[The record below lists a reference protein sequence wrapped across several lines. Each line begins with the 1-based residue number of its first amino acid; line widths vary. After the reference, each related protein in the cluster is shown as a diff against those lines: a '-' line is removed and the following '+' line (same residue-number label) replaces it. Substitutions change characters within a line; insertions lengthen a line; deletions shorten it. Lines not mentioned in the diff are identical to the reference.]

1 MEGGGSFILCHSV
14 SLGHCPIGEAC
25 LAHSTCQL
33 TTLVIPPMHESGG
46 PSNPTTLRAPELNW
60 VFVEAFSSVSRAG
73 LMVST
78 LTGFSISFSSGASPP
93 VSRLL
98 PRSLSLFLGCPWPP
112 AQPGLCT
119 LLLAQLRGLTASAP
133 IPTTRPELV
142 RPGDWT

>member
-1 MEGGGSFILCHSV
+1 MEGGGSFILCHPL
-14 SLGHCPIGEAC
+14 SLGRCPIGEAC
-25 LAHSTCQL
+25 LA
-33 TTLVIPPMHESGG
+33 PAMHESGG
-46 PSNPTTLRAPELNW
+46 PSSPTTLREPELNW
-60 VFVEAFSSVSRAG
+60 VFVEALSSVSRAG

-78 LTGFSISFSSGASPP
+78 LTSFSTSSSIGASLP

-98 PRSLSLFLGCPWPP
+98 PRSLFLFLGCPWPL

-142 RPGDWT
+142 RPGGWT